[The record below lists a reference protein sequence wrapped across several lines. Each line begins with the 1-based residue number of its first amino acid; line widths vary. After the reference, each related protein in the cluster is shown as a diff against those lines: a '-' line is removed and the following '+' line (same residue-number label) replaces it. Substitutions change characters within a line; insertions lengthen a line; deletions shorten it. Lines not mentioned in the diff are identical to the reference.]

1 MNSTAFSPDG
11 KTLATAD
18 AAGVTYLWDI
28 PARSLVA
35 TLPDP
40 GKQAVNSTAF
50 SPDGKTLATADAA
63 GGTYLWGIPA
73 KP

>member
-1 MNSTAFSPDG
+1 MR
-11 KTLATAD
+11 
-18 AAGVTYLWDI
+18 GVTYLWDI

-40 GKQAVNSTAF
+40 GKQAVVSVAF

-63 GGTYLWGIPA
+63 GVSYLWGIPA